1 MKGITKLLTFLFA
14 GALACTL
21 MCTAVA
27 AEDDGQS
34 SALHSLISTGANV
47 IASEQN
53 TVSCALDVIANQ
65 NQMAV
70 AGIKGNALN
79 FSADRFACAMN
90 LGQIDKITV
99 TELPDISCGAL
110 YIGSNGVSV
119 GQSLGASDIALMTY
133 EEAAGGVG
141 RSASFK
147 FTVNGSAY
155 EMVCNIF
162 MIDSVN
168 YSPTVKTASYISLN
182 NETYKGIKIGGVL
195 SAYDPEDDDLTYEI
209 VDYPAHG
216 ILTLTDKKLGT
227 YTYSPIGNYT
237 GEDSFVYVVRDKYG
251 NYSSAARVTIE
262 VNAQRTSTV
271 YSDMIDNELYS
282 HALAVTEKGLMNG
295 VQVGDY
301 FYFEADREVS
311 RAELVVTAMN
321 AIGIKSVPEVK
332 DTGFADDE
340 DISPEMKGYISLAY
354 SKGYISGTKSN
365 GEIYFKPNEKIKLS
379 EAAVI
384 ISNMI
389 GYAKPDV
396 TPAFADADAIPS
408 WSSAAIE
415 SLYTLGILEFPDK
428 TVGANETVTRGDMAK
443 LLNKTMQLI
452 NK

>member
-1 MKGITKLLTFLFA
+1 MKGITKFFTFAFA
-14 GALACTL
+14 GAVACAL

-27 AEDDGQS
+27 AEEDGQS
-34 SALHSLISTGANV
+34 TALHSLISTGANV
-47 IASEQN
+47 IANEQS
-53 TVSCALDVIANQ
+53 TVSCALDVIAHQ
-65 NQMAV
+65 NQMAI

-90 LGQIDKITV
+90 LVKIDKITI

-119 GQSLGASDIALMTY
+119 GQNLDESDIALMTY
-133 EEAAGGVG
+133 EEAASGVG
-141 RSASFK
+141 TPASFK

-182 NETYKGIKIGGVL
+182 NETYKGVKIGGVL
-195 SAYDPEDDDLTYEI
+195 SAYDPEDDEMTYEI
-209 VDYPAHG
+209 VNYPAHG
-216 ILTLTDKKLGT
+216 ILTLTDKNLGT
-227 YTYSPIGNYT
+227 YTYEPIGSFT

-262 VNAQRTSTV
+262 VSAQRTSTV
-271 YSDMIDNELYS
+271 YSDLLDDELYS
-282 HALAVTEKGLMNG
+282 HAISVTENGLMNG
-295 VQVGDY
+295 IQVGDY

-321 AIGIKSVPEVK
+321 AIGIKNVPEVK
-332 DTGFADDE
+332 DTGFADDA
-340 DISPEMKGYISLAY
+340 DINPAMKGYISIAY
-354 SKGYISGTKSN
+354 SKGYISGIKSE
-365 GEIYFKPNEKIKLS
+365 GEIYFRPDEKVKLS

-408 WSSAAIE
+408 WSSEAIE
-415 SLYTLGILEFPDK
+415 SLYTLGILELPDK
-428 TVGANETVTRGDMAK
+428 TVGANETLTRGDMAK